1 MNLSTVIRNER
12 FHFADLREVFAR
24 ANEEKSGDQLAGL
37 AARTERERV
46 AAKLVLADLT
56 LEEIVEHPL
65 IDPDTDEVSRLI
77 LESLDRKAFA
87 PLRSLTVGEF
97 REWILDDATTE
108 NMLAAIRPG
117 LIPELAAA
125 VAKLMSNKD
134 LVLAASKVRVVT
146 RCRNTMGQRGV
157 LGIRIQPNHPSDDI
171 GGILLSA
178 ADGLLYGCGDA
189 MIGVNP
195 AAESVEVTAAI
206 LSALNRL
213 IEALAIPTQACC
225 LAHITTQLACIER
238 GAPVDL
244 LFQSIAGTEMANS
257 SFGINLALLREGQER
272 VLEHH
277 RNRDVAWVGNQA
289 MYFETGQGSALSAGA
304 HHGVDQLTLEARA
317 YGVAR
322 SFDPF
327 LVNSVV
333 GFIGPEYLFDE
344 RQIIRAGLEDHFMG
358 KLLGLPMGVDV
369 CYTNHAAADQN
380 SADNLLLL
388 LAAAGCNYF
397 MGVPCA
403 RRRDAQLPID
413 QFPRCPGRAAAFW
426 AAASTEFACWLEA
439 QGWWAGLAPMSEDAT
454 RSRAHAAAVGHSP
467 RESRENHLMHEEP
480 KPPHGVEELDE
491 DMRRLHALGYG
502 QELARRLGGFS
513 NFALSLSIICILA
526 GGVTS
531 FHLGLCSVGG
541 ASIGLGWPL
550 VGLFALA
557 VAATMGQL
565 ASTFPTAGG
574 LYHWAAILGGRG
586 WGWATAWFN
595 LAGLITVLAAINVG
609 TYRFAVG
616 GLFPVAL
623 PPHLDLMAQALGV
636 GLITFSQA
644 AINHVGIG
652 VTARLTDFSGYWI
665 LLVAAVLTACL
676 LAFAPGLDP
685 LRLVTFENFSG
696 TAGGRRLAG
705 DTRARSPFCPGGALT
720 RLHHYRLRRF
730 GSRGGRDQER
740 GRECAAGHCPLGV
753 GVRRRG
759 LDLALRDGHRRP
771 QFASSRCTR

>member
-1 MNLSTVIRNER
+1 MR
-12 FHFADLREVFAR
+12 
-24 ANEEKSGDQLAGL
+24 G
-37 AARTERERV
+37 
-46 AAKLVLADLT
+46 
-56 LEEIVEHPL
+56 
-65 IDPDTDEVSRLI
+65 
-77 LESLDRKAFA
+77 
-87 PLRSLTVGEF
+87 LTVGEF

-108 NMLAAIRPG
+108 SMLAAVRPG
-117 LIPELAAA
+117 LIPEVAAA

-134 LVLAASKVRVVT
+134 LVLAASKIRVVT

-178 ADGLLYGCGDA
+178 VDGLLFGCGDA
-189 MIGVNP
+189 VIGVNP

-206 LSALNRL
+206 LRALDRL

-225 LAHITTQLACIER
+225 LAHITTQLACLDR

-244 LFQSIAGTEMANS
+244 LFQSIAGTEAANA
-257 SFGINLALLREGQER
+257 SFGINLALLREGRER

-277 RNRDVAWVGNQA
+277 RSRDVAWVGDQV

-322 SFDPF
+322 AFDPF

-403 RRRDAQLPID
+403 DDVMLNYQ
-413 QFPRCPGRAAAFW
+413 
-426 AAASTEFACWLEA
+426 S
-439 QGWWAGLAPMSEDAT
+439 
-454 RSRAHAAAVGHSP
+454 
-467 RESRENHLMHEEP
+467 
-480 KPPHGVEELDE
+480 
-491 DMRRLHALGYG
+491 
-502 QELARRLGGFS
+502 
-513 NFALSLSIICILA
+513 
-526 GGVTS
+526 TS
-531 FHLGLCSVGG
+531 FHD
-541 ASIGLGWPL
+541 
-550 VGLFALA
+550 ALA
-557 VAATMGQL
+557 VRRLFGLQAGAGVCRLAGSAGLVGRSGCDTAEEQLGSRTACSSSWARSWSKPRGSPDARGNEARPSASRNSTTTSGGFMRWVMPRSWPGGWGDSRTSRCPCRSSASWPAESRRFTWACAASAGHRS
-565 ASTFPTAGG
+565 AWAGRWWACSRWRSRPRWDSSPRRFPTAGG

-609 TYRFAVG
+609 TYRFARG
-616 GLFPVAL
+616 RTCSRRA
-623 PPHLDLMAQALGV
+623 
-636 GLITFSQA
+636 
-644 AINHVGIG
+644 
-652 VTARLTDFSGYWI
+652 
-665 LLVAAVLTACL
+665 VAAA
-676 LAFAPGLDP
+676 
-685 LRLVTFENFSG
+685 
-696 TAGGRRLAG
+696 
-705 DTRARSPFCPGGALT
+705 
-720 RLHHYRLRRF
+720 
-730 GSRGGRDQER
+730 
-740 GRECAAGHCPLGV
+740 
-753 GVRRRG
+753 
-759 LDLALRDGHRRP
+759 
-771 QFASSRCTR
+771 